1 MANVSAAMGKERNTL
16 SPEAANTAVMKGVD
30 HLHVSQD
37 HVLQHVYLYID
48 GRTTPIVDSIYIESA
63 EMLFSR
69 LIGEI
74 ESDVLVST
82 GNDHSIMDA
91 DYLEKREMQRRFKPY
106 LDQFSEYRHLAEI

>member
-1 MANVSAAMGKERNTL
+1 MY
-16 SPEAANTAVMKGVD
+16 SPEEKAKIEE
-30 HLHVSQD
+30 
-37 HVLQHVYLYID
+37 VLNAFHDYIEQATFLDIMWTDKAGYVYLYID
-48 GRTTPIVDSIYIESA
+48 GRTTPIVDSTYIESA

-106 LDQFSEYRHLAEI
+106 LDQFPEYRHLADI

>member
-1 MANVSAAMGKERNTL
+1 MSCTHQKKKAEIERVINVFHDYIEQATFLDILWTDKAGY
-16 SPEAANTAVMKGVD
+16 
-30 HLHVSQD
+30 
-37 HVLQHVYLYID
+37 VYLYID
-48 GRTTPIVDSIYIESA
+48 GRTTPIVDSTYIESA

-106 LDQFSEYRHLAEI
+106 LDQFPEYRHLAEI